1 MKQQINNNS
10 LNENVEMP
18 KNITLGK
25 EVRIPGT
32 NIILEKGD
40 KITYKE
46 AFDPNKFEN
55 LIPHSMRAKEY
66 TIVGDVL
73 YWITEEIF
81 DVNEAKQFATVLN
94 KYTSFKKAL
103 VISRYDSNWDYMKDL
118 KDDESTFID
127 LTTKESVTK
136 KNEDVKEDE
145 VIFEDPNFIFKKH
158 YFVDYRKEEHFDYRV
173 LTKRGSL
180 AEEYVVEVY
189 VEQSWNKPEIPES
202 IIIKY
207 GLPGSMLNKSISKFM
222 NVLQDALKFAD
233 KIASYLKIKVI
244 NK

>member
-1 MKQQINNNS
+1 MKQQINNHS

-25 EVRIPGT
+25 EVKIPGT

-81 DVNEAKQFATVLN
+81 DVNEAKQFAAVLN

-103 VISRYDSNWDYMKDL
+103 VISRYDTNWDYMKDL
-118 KDDESTFID
+118 NDDESTFID
-127 LTTKESVTK
+127 FTSNESITK
-136 KNEDVKEDE
+136 KNEDVNEDE
-145 VIFEDPNFIFKKH
+145 VIFEDSNFIFKKH

-173 LTKRGSL
+173 LVKRGSI
-180 AEEYVVEVY
+180 AENYVVEIY
-189 VEQSWNKPEIPES
+189 IEHWNKPEIPES
-202 IIIKY
+202 IIVKY
-207 GLPGSMLNKSISKFM
+207 GLPGSMLNKSISTFIS
-222 NVLQDALKFAD
+222 VLQSAMKFAD
-233 KIASYLKIKVI
+233 KVAAYLKIKVI
-244 NK
+244 NR